1 MSDQITEILQQAALE
16 IQDIL
21 LKQGVEP
28 SELSCVVSFNT
39 PDGAS
44 HEMDSGDI
52 PE

>member
-1 MSDQITEILQQAALE
+1 MTDQITEILQQAALE
-16 IQDIL
+16 IHQVL
-21 LKQGVEP
+21 LKQEVEH

-44 HEMDSGDI
+44 HEMDSGDL